1 MDDPLFAVAGL
12 FPLMMG
18 AIGIGFVIHGFM
30 APTTAD
36 VESDVLAALSAHE
49 ALPIGRICAR
59 PPLRSQRL
67 DPAVVHFTL
76 EHLRRT
82 GRAVRWY
89 TDDDEVVY
97 RRVA

>member
-1 MDDPLFAVAGL
+1 MDDPLFTVAGV
-12 FPLMMG
+12 FPLLIG
-18 AIGIGFVIHGFM
+18 AVGIGFVIHGFL
-30 APTTAD
+30 ARSPAD

-49 ALPIGRICAR
+49 ALPIRHICAR
-59 PPLRSQRL
+59 PPLRHQRV
-67 DPAVVHFTL
+67 DPSVVHFAL
-76 EHLRRT
+76 ERLRRT